1 MAVFSH
7 FLQKMG
13 VNVFC
18 FFFHSK
24 ENIAIVLV
32 FIMYD
37 GN

>member
-13 VNVFC
+13 VNVFI
-18 FFFHSK
+18 FFYSK
-24 ENIAIVLV
+24 ENTAIVLV
-32 FIMYD
+32 FITYD

>member
-13 VNVFC
+13 VNVFI
-18 FFFHSK
+18 FYSK
-24 ENIAIVLV
+24 ENTAIVLV

>member
-13 VNVFC
+13 VN
-18 FFFHSK
+18 FFYFK
-24 ENIAIVLV
+24 ENTAIVLV